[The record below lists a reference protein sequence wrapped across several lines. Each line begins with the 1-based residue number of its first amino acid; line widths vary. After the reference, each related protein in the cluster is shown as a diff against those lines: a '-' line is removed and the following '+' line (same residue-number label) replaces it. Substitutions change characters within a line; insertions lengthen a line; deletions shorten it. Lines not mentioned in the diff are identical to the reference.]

1 MNPYSGFL
9 VLHCKYSD
17 IFVAAKKNF
26 TNKCYIPAYLDLCQA
41 RACAS

>member
-1 MNPYSGFL
+1 MNPYSGL
-9 VLHCKYSD
+9 LALQCKYSD

-26 TNKCYIPAYLDLCQA
+26 TKKRYISAYLDLCQA